1 MRRPARDRLGSGGAP
16 MLHITNGDATRMPL
30 ERSGVPGTFVSWDDL
45 LAEGPAP
52 LALGEE
58 WGRVRARYL
67 ASAGYG
73 DEDEMLRDFRA
84 KGDPL
89 EEIAAHDEVV
99 FWFEHDLHC
108 QLLLVHHLWWLA
120 QHRFPTR
127 ISIVMGAEH
136 LGLLTPEQFPAH
148 FAA

>member
-99 FWFEHDLHC
+99 FWSSTIC
-108 QLLLVHHLWWLA
+108 TVSCCSSITCGGS
-120 QHRFPTR
+120 R
-127 ISIVMGAEH
+127 SIVSPRGCRS
-136 LGLLTPEQFPAH
+136 
-148 FAA
+148 